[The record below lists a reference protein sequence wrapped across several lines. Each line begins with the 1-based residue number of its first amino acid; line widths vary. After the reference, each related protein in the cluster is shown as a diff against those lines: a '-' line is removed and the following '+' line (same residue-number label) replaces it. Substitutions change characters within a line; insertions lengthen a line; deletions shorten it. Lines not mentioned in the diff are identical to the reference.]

1 MRSPRAVWYTLS
13 KLKASVSF
21 PTTKSTIVKI
31 LRMFPVQSARVFLAT
46 PLFLTLSASL
56 VAQDAPN
63 AKTESSP
70 TMIISERAM
79 AIHARGY
86 VFDGHNDLPW
96 EMRKAPKRFDEW
108 DIRKPQPQLHTDI
121 DRLRKG
127 NVGAQFWSVYVP
139 AETRKAGV
147 AYQTTVEQ
155 IELVHEMIKRYPD
168 VFQLSLSAD
177 DVEAARKAG
186 KIASL
191 IGMEGGHSIE
201 DSLQNLRRLYDMGAR
216 YMTLTHSDTLGWADS
231 ATDESQH
238 GGLAPFGEEV
248 VREMNRL
255 GMLVDLSHVSPETMH
270 DALDLSKAPVI
281 YSHSSA
287 KAIANHPRNVPD
299 DVLKRIAVNRGVVMI
314 NFFSGFV
321 VPESAEIM
329 KEMFQVRRALMAKY
343 PNSKKDVD
351 REYKAWQL
359 KNPFP
364 AGEAKIIADH
374 IDHVV
379 KVAGIDCVGL
389 GSDYDGIT
397 TIPKGMEDVS
407 TYPLLTELMLQR
419 GYSEEEI
426 HKVLYKNILRALREC
441 EEVAKEISK
450 KS

>member
-1 MRSPRAVWYTLS
+1 M
-13 KLKASVSF
+13 KLTRFFSGAMLLVTACGAGAFAQDRPSTEVN
-21 PTTKSTIVKI
+21 PTTNVSEK
-31 LRMFPVQSARVFLAT
+31 AR
-46 PLFLTLSASL
+46 
-56 VAQDAPN
+56 
-63 AKTESSP
+63 
-70 TMIISERAM
+70 
-79 AIHARGY
+79 AIHSRGY

-96 EMRKAPKRFDEW
+96 EIRKAPKRFDEW
-108 DIRKPQPQLHTDI
+108 DIRKSQPQLHTDI

-139 AETRKAGV
+139 AETRKAGN

-155 IELVHEMIKRYPD
+155 IELVHDMIKRYPD
-168 VFQLSLSAD
+168 VFQLALTAD
-177 DVEAARKAG
+177 DVDAARKSG

-201 DSLQNLRRLYDMGAR
+201 DSLQNLRRLFDMGAR

-231 ATDESQH
+231 ATDDSQH

-329 KEMFQVRRALMAKY
+329 KEMFHVRRALQAKY
-343 PNSKKDVD
+343 PNSKQDVD
-351 REYKAWQL
+351 REYKVWQL

-379 KVAGIDCVGL
+379 KMAGIDCVGL

-419 GYSEEEI
+419 GYSEEDI
-426 HKVLYKNILRALREC
+426 HKVLYKNVLRALREC
-441 EEVAKEISK
+441 ENVAKQISSK
-450 KS
+450 P